1 MRLLK
6 EGTRLKVLTEARGT
20 DVQMGWTHF
29 YWQSEAA
36 VVLQADEGQ
45 TVFTASSC
53 EDPSAELAESSSLCG
68 VTHNSSRSPPERVH
82 RKRQWRRPSD
92 SF

>member
-1 MRLLK
+1 M
-6 EGTRLKVLTEARGT
+6 LTEARGT
-20 DVQMGWTHF
+20 AVQMGWTHF

-36 VVLQADEGQ
+36 VCLQADEGQ

-68 VTHNSSRSPPERVH
+68 VTHNFSCLQPEHVFK
-82 RKRQWRRPSD
+82 RKTGGVVSI
-92 SF
+92 F